1 MKLKSLLLP
10 ALAAIFLVGC
20 EANGVD
26 AGLGAGDG
34 GGGGG
39 DLNVPPGS
47 LADTTNC
54 ASAVSGLCVLGGESH
69 PGGIVD
75 LLLAPEGPLGPI
87 AGAIDVD
94 ALANTLTV
102 LLTSDDG
109 TLAGLV
115 RGLTADGQVTE
126 ALLLLLIGEDGQGQ
140 GAIAESLVNL
150 LQPNAEGTG
159 LLALIGDAD
168 GAGVVDFLQALQL
181 GGEGNPECQA
191 PLGTLCLIA
200 GEGDQQGLIDILL
213 TSSGLVGSL
222 SQNLTQQELDDLV
235 ATLGNLLASDGELTG
250 EVQGLFAEGRLI
262 EGLSVLLMGTEGE
275 GGLSLLENIEGTL
288 SGLGGTVTD
297 VLGSV
302 RGLLTPFAPAEAP

>member
-26 AGLGAGDG
+26 AGLGGG

-39 DLNVPPGS
+39 DMNPPPGS

-75 LLLAPEGPLGPI
+75 VLLAPDGPLGPI

-168 GAGVVDFLQALQL
+168 GAGVVGFLQALLL

-235 ATLGNLLASDGELTG
+235 ATLGNLLASDGSLTG
-250 EVQGLFAEGRLI
+250 LVQGLFAEGHLI
-262 EGLSVLLMGTEGE
+262 EGLSVLLMGTDGE
-275 GGLSLLENIEGTL
+275 GGLSLLEIIEGTL

-297 VLGSV
+297 VLGFV

>member
-26 AGLGAGDG
+26 AGLGGGGG

-39 DLNVPPGS
+39 DLSPPPGS
-47 LADTTNC
+47 IADTTNC
-54 ASAVSGLCVLGGESH
+54 AAAVSGLCVLGGESH

-87 AGAIDVD
+87 AGAINVD
-94 ALANTLTV
+94 ALVNTLTV
-102 LLTSDDG
+102 LLTNDDG

-115 RGLTADGQVTE
+115 RGLTADGQVLE
-126 ALLLLLIGEDGQGQ
+126 ALLLLLVGEDGQGQ
-140 GAIAESLVNL
+140 GAIAETLVNL
-150 LQPNAEGTG
+150 LLPNEEGTG
-159 LLALIGDAD
+159 LLALIGGLD
-168 GAGVVDFLQALQL
+168 GGGVVGFLQALLL

-213 TSSGLVGSL
+213 TSGGLAGSL
-222 SQNLTQQELDDLV
+222 SQTLTQEVLDDLV
-235 ATLGNLLASDGELTG
+235 ATLGDLLASDGSLTG
-250 EVQGLFAEGRLI
+250 LVQGLFAEGHLI
-262 EGLSVLLMGTEGE
+262 EGLSVLLRGTDGE
-275 GGLSLLENIEGTL
+275 GGLSLLEIIEGTL
-288 SGLGGTVTD
+288 SNLGGIVTD
-297 VLGSV
+297 VLGFV

>member
-26 AGLGAGDG
+26 AGLGGGGG

-39 DLNVPPGS
+39 DLTPPPGS

-87 AGAIDVD
+87 AGAINVD
-94 ALANTLTV
+94 ALVNTLTV

-115 RGLTADGQVTE
+115 RGLTADGQVLE
-126 ALLLLLIGEDGQGQ
+126 ALLLLLVGEDGQGQ
-140 GAIAESLVNL
+140 GAIAETLVNL
-150 LQPNAEGTG
+150 LLPNEEGTG
-159 LLALIGDAD
+159 LLALIGGLD
-168 GAGVVDFLQALQL
+168 GGGVVGFLQALLL

-235 ATLGNLLASDGELTG
+235 ATLGDLLASDGSLRG
-250 EVQGLFAEGRLI
+250 LVQGLFAEGHLI
-262 EGLSVLLMGTEGE
+262 EGLSVLLRGTDGE
-275 GGLSLLENIEGTL
+275 GGLSLLEIIEGTL
-288 SGLGGTVTD
+288 SGLGGIVTD
-297 VLGSV
+297 VLGFV

>member
-26 AGLGAGDG
+26 AGGGGG

-39 DLNVPPGS
+39 DLTPPAGS

-87 AGAIDVD
+87 AGAINVD

-140 GAIAESLVNL
+140 GAIAETLVNL
-150 LQPNAEGTG
+150 LLPNEEGTG
-159 LLALIGDAD
+159 LLALIGGLD
-168 GAGVVDFLQALQL
+168 GGGVVGFLQALLL

-235 ATLGNLLASDGELTG
+235 ATLGNLLASDGSLTG
-250 EVQGLFAEGRLI
+250 LVQGLFAEGHLI
-262 EGLSVLLMGTEGE
+262 EGLSVLLMGTDGE
-275 GGLSLLENIEGTL
+275 GGLSLLEIIEGTL
-288 SGLGGTVTD
+288 SGLGGIVTD
-297 VLGSV
+297 VLGFV

>member
-26 AGLGAGDG
+26 AGLGGGG

-39 DLNVPPGS
+39 DMNPPPGS

-87 AGAIDVD
+87 AGAINVD

-150 LQPNAEGTG
+150 LLPNAEGTG

-168 GAGVVDFLQALQL
+168 GAGVVGFLQALLL

-235 ATLGNLLASDGELTG
+235 ATLGDLLASDGSLRG
-250 EVQGLFAEGRLI
+250 LVQGLFAEGHLI
-262 EGLSVLLMGTEGE
+262 EGLSVLLRGTDGE
-275 GGLSLLENIEGTL
+275 GGLSLLEIIEGTL
-288 SGLGGTVTD
+288 SGLGGIVTD
-297 VLGSV
+297 VLGFV

>member
-26 AGLGAGDG
+26 AGLGGGG

-39 DLNVPPGS
+39 DMNPPPGS

-54 ASAVSGLCVLGGESH
+54 AAPVSGLCVLGGESH

-87 AGAIDVD
+87 AGAINVD

-150 LQPNAEGTG
+150 LLPNAEGTG

-168 GAGVVDFLQALQL
+168 GAGVVGFLQALLL

-235 ATLGNLLASDGELTG
+235 ATLGNLLASDGSLTG
-250 EVQGLFAEGRLI
+250 LVQGLFAEGHLI
-262 EGLSVLLMGTEGE
+262 EGLSVLLRGTDGE
-275 GGLSLLENIEGTL
+275 GGLSLLEIIEGTL
-288 SGLGGTVTD
+288 SGLGGIVTD
-297 VLGSV
+297 VLGFV

>member
-1 MKLKSLLLP
+1 M
-10 ALAAIFLVGC
+10 
-20 EANGVD
+20 
-26 AGLGAGDG
+26 
-34 GGGGG
+34 
-39 DLNVPPGS
+39 
-47 LADTTNC
+47 
-54 ASAVSGLCVLGGESH
+54 LGGESH

-87 AGAIDVD
+87 AGAINVD

-140 GAIAESLVNL
+140 GAIAETLVNL
-150 LQPNAEGTG
+150 LLPNEEGTG
-159 LLALIGDAD
+159 LLALIGGLD
-168 GAGVVDFLQALQL
+168 GGGVVGFLQALLL

-235 ATLGNLLASDGELTG
+235 ATLGNLLASDGSLTG
-250 EVQGLFAEGRLI
+250 LVQGLFAEGHLI
-262 EGLSVLLMGTEGE
+262 EGLSVLLMGTDGE
-275 GGLSLLENIEGTL
+275 GGLSLLEIIEGTL
-288 SGLGGTVTD
+288 SGLGGIVTD
-297 VLGSV
+297 VLGFV

>member
-26 AGLGAGDG
+26 AGLGGGG

-87 AGAIDVD
+87 ASAIDVS
-94 ALANTLTV
+94 ALTNTLTV
-102 LLTSDDG
+102 LLSSDDG

-140 GAIAESLVNL
+140 GAIAETLVNL
-150 LQPNAEGTG
+150 LLPNEEGTG
-159 LLALIGDAD
+159 LLALIGGLD
-168 GAGVVDFLQALQL
+168 GGGVVGFLQALLL

-213 TSSGLVGSL
+213 TSGGLAGSL
-222 SQNLTQQELDDLV
+222 SQTLTQEVLDDLV
-235 ATLGNLLASDGELTG
+235 ATLGDLLASDGSLTG
-250 EVQGLFAEGRLI
+250 LVQGLFAEGHLI
-262 EGLSVLLMGTEGE
+262 EGLSVLLRGTDGE
-275 GGLSLLENIEGTL
+275 GGLSLLEIIEGTL
-288 SGLGGTVTD
+288 SGLGGIVTD
-297 VLGSV
+297 VLGFV
-302 RGLLTPFAPAEAP
+302 RGLLTPFAPAAP

>member
-26 AGLGAGDG
+26 AGLGG
-34 GGGGG
+34 GGGGDGGG

-47 LADTTNC
+47 IADITNC
-54 ASAVSGLCVLGGESH
+54 AAPVSGLCVLGGESH

-87 AGAIDVD
+87 ASAIDVS
-94 ALANTLTV
+94 ALGNVVTV
-102 LLTSDDG
+102 LLSNDDG

-140 GAIAESLVNL
+140 GAIAETLVNL
-150 LQPNAEGTG
+150 LLPNEEGTG

-168 GAGVVDFLQALQL
+168 GGGVVGFLQALLL
-181 GGEGNPECQA
+181 GGENNPECQA

-200 GEGDQQGLIDILL
+200 GEGDQQGLLDILL

-235 ATLGNLLASDGELTG
+235 ATLGNLLASDGSLTG
-250 EVQGLFAEGRLI
+250 LVQGLIADGHLL

-275 GGLSLLENIEGTL
+275 GGLSLLEIIEGTL
-288 SGLGGTVTD
+288 TGLGGIVTD
-297 VLGSV
+297 VLGFV
-302 RGLLTPFAPAEAP
+302 RGLLTPFAPAAP

>member
-26 AGLGAGDG
+26 AGLGG
-34 GGGGG
+34 GGGGDGGG

-47 LADTTNC
+47 IADITNC
-54 ASAVSGLCVLGGESH
+54 AAPVSGLCVLGGESH

-87 AGAIDVD
+87 AGAINVD
-94 ALANTLTV
+94 ALVNTLTV

-115 RGLTADGQVTE
+115 RGLTADAQVTE
-126 ALLLLLIGEDGQGQ
+126 ALLLLLVGEDGQGQ
-140 GAIAESLVNL
+140 GAIAESLTNL
-150 LQPNAEGTG
+150 LLPNEEGTG
-159 LLALIGDAD
+159 ILALIGGPDGD
-168 GAGVVDFLQALQL
+168 GAVGFLQALLL
-181 GGEGNPECQA
+181 GGDNPECEA

-235 ATLGNLLASDGELTG
+235 ATLGNLLASDGSLAG
-250 EVQGLFAEGRLI
+250 LVQGLFAEGHLI
-262 EGLSVLLMGTEGE
+262 EGLSVLLMGTDGE
-275 GGLSLLENIEGTL
+275 GGLSLIEIIEGTL
-288 SGLGGTVTD
+288 SGLGGIVTD
-297 VLGSV
+297 VLGFV